1 MSIFRLLA
9 LASVALSTTSVAS
22 AAVTHVSLQ
31 GGTLT
36 IVCDNANDTIRVWQ
50 YGGTTGQPA
59 TYTTVV
65 DGAGPATNDFELL
78 RTWSGLNGVPVNPFG
93 GITGVTKVVVKG
105 GGGDDLIET
114 LQPGRPGTVVELLG
128 EAGNDTLKGSDN
140 TNDLLVG
147 GLGDD
152 TVSGFGGNDTLY
164 GDELGEESFTATSSL
179 PNLAY
184 PANLP
189 LTVGGFK
196 LSTTV
201 GSLRSHP
208 GAAGTNVAGYG
219 VQLDDTFAGFGASRG
234 IDGGEALCV
243 QLANPALTMVTA
255 TLTVGLN
262 AGALAG
268 SSAYAV
274 DLYAGSTLLGT
285 VTGTVTGAVGSYHAI
300 PVSAGGAAFDKMVLR
315 NTGAVNTAPFSLSAV
330 SAATED
336 PTEGGNDV
344 LNGGR
349 GSDKMFGQAG
359 NDTLTGGDFLGLSTL
374 VGGGDMYFGGAGAD
388 NVVIDNASSQF
399 LTGFDQGLQG
409 TIMGFAEGSDT
420 IWIKAIEFAMN
431 PATALLVTGT
441 ASQFNRIVV
450 DSTTSPGSTLVR
462 LPFNTRLVLTGF
474 TGTLT
479 AADFVVY

>member
-1 MSIFRLLA
+1 
-9 LASVALSTTSVAS
+9 
-22 AAVTHVSLQ
+22 
-31 GGTLT
+31 
-36 IVCDNANDTIRVWQ
+36 
-50 YGGTTGQPA
+50 
-59 TYTTVV
+59 
-65 DGAGPATNDFELL
+65 
-78 RTWSGLNGVPVNPFG
+78 
-93 GITGVTKVVVKG
+93 
-105 GGGDDLIET
+105 
-114 LQPGRPGTVVELLG
+114 
-128 EAGNDTLKGSDN
+128 
-140 TNDLLVG
+140 
-147 GLGDD
+147 
-152 TVSGFGGNDTLY
+152 
-164 GDELGEESFTATSSL
+164 
-179 PNLAY
+179 
-184 PANLP
+184 LP

-300 PVSAGGAAFDKMVLR
+300 PVYAGGAAFDKMVLR

-330 SAATED
+330 SAVTED
-336 PTEGGNDV
+336 RTEGGNDT

-349 GSDKMFGQAG
+349 GSDMMFGQG
-359 NDTLTGGDFLGLSTL
+359 GDDTLNGGDFLSLSTL
-374 VGGGDMYFGGAGAD
+374 VDGGDIYVGGVGED
-388 NVVIDNASSQF
+388 IFLIDNASSQF
-399 LTGFDQGLQG
+399 LTGSDKGLQG
-409 TIMGFAEGSDT
+409 TITDFAQGSDT
-420 IWIKAIEFAMN
+420 ILIQAIQFALN
-431 PATALLVTGT
+431 PATCQLVTGT

-450 DSTTSPGSTLVR
+450 DSTTSPGSRLVR

-479 AADFVVY
+479 AADFVLY